1 MNAMLGQSST
11 SGRSTVRP
19 PTAGPSAAGPSR
31 VGPASAG
38 RPPGRR
44 ARSQGDHGQLALLE
58 ADEPMWRLDAHTR
71 EVGRKG
77 VAVAR
82 EILRRSSG
90 DAEPG
95 EQGTS
100 QAA

>member
-1 MNAMLGQSST
+1 MNAMVGQSST
-11 SGRSTVRP
+11 SGR
-19 PTAGPSAAGPSR
+19 
-31 VGPASAG
+31 
-38 RPPGRR
+38 PPGRR
-44 ARSQGDHGQLALLE
+44 TRSQGDHGQLALLE

-82 EILRRSSG
+82 EILRRSG
-90 DAEPG
+90 GYAGPGG

-100 QAA
+100 RAA